1 MTNKKIHYN
10 LLIYGSDLKH
20 HCNIYKFLFFIFKRN
35 DPIIPRVNTIFLT
48 VFFKDTYKIINTMKF
63 PCLNEKLKANNSILK
78 VIKRN
83 AFNFYNFENFKN
95 RILITLHIKKE
106 RTK

>member
-1 MTNKKIHYN
+1 
-10 LLIYGSDLKH
+10 
-20 HCNIYKFLFFIFKRN
+20 
-35 DPIIPRVNTIFLT
+35 
-48 VFFKDTYKIINTMKF
+48 MKF
-63 PCLNEKLKANNSILK
+63 PYLNEKLKANNSILK